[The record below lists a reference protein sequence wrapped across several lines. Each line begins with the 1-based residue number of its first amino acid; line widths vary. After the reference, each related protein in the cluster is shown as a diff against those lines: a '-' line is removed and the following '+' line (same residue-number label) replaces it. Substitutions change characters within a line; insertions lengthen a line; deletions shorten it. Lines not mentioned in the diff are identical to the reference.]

1 MVESSQ
7 VRDRV
12 KEQQTDSQR
21 RIRVCSRLRERSH
34 LSTTEASRAKAR
46 AECSWRQGSSDRS
59 GCCSLATARAT
70 QSITHWYLMQRETPQ
85 GPVQNRSCIVQG
97 LCCFCSFEELLPRC
111 EDTSKTP
118 PGHFL
123 SARIGFVAGCPV
135 QMKFRFWDGGLEE
148 EALAWVWVDAQLAC
162 ATKRKAGP
170 ASWSPLPAFPLT
182 NSCSWHGHHAVPLF
196 ASATT
201 RCPSCLLKLFQKGL
215 RSKTSARVAE
225 SQHGLLQLAVCAHAY
240 PGTPPCGKELRER
253 RESDPGPKSNL

>member
-34 LSTTEASRAKAR
+34 LSTTEAWRAKAR

-135 QMKFRFWDGGLEE
+135 QMKFRFWNGGLEE

-162 ATKRKAGP
+162 ALPKGRRVQPRGRRSLHFPSQTAAAGT
-170 ASWSPLPAFPLT
+170 AITQYRCSPQQRLDAPVAF
-182 NSCSWHGHHAVPLF
+182 
-196 ASATT
+196 
-201 RCPSCLLKLFQKGL
+201 
-215 RSKTSARVAE
+215 
-225 SQHGLLQLAVCAHAY
+225 
-240 PGTPPCGKELRER
+240 
-253 RESDPGPKSNL
+253 